1 MTPIDVLQHEVVLG
15 NIDFILLSSQA
26 ARVQEEVNI
35 SKFPAIP
42 TPVLGDERGHHVGP
56 IGISLGNDDLIRVVH
71 SDVLVPTLTIDHVHL
86 PSPTVPVHV
95 PVEAVIERHHFK
107 LEKLHR
113 PPPGFHVEML
123 EAGEVWLGARKGQ
136 RLDVHQAGLCVIVQY
151 LQEGHLQYMSAFA
164 VGNLRD
170 VRVNVELIKKYL

>member
-26 ARVQEEVNI
+26 ASVQEEVNI

-42 TPVLGDERGHHVGP
+42 TPVLGDERGHHAGP
-56 IGISLGNDDLIRVVH
+56 IGISLGNDYLIRVVH

-107 LEKLHR
+107 LLKLCR
-113 PPPGFHVEML
+113 QPPGLKVEVL
-123 EAGEVWLGARKGQ
+123 EAGEVGLGARKGQ

-151 LQEGHLQYMSAFA
+151 LQEGRLQYMSAF
-164 VGNLRD
+164 GIRNLRD